1 MLKKLIE
8 IFIKTN
14 GRSPNAL
21 EMLQLKFKAA
31 QQSGKGQIIQFPKD
45 RITDWR
51 TPRPTSELQSG
62 IMKATG
68 SKPTVVKTEAQIK
81 SQIEK
86 QNKEA
91 IKRLKN
97 KKKWDEFVKK
107 DPFDGTVDFD
117 PEDLAGGGIAGM
129 LGEPTYQDEDH
140 RIPLKGGKT
149 PGELIDHGWDEDNP
163 EHMNLILKLLLA
175 GEIPKFADGGRIG
188 FKLGGIDK
196 ARRAFLKMMGAGAA
210 GVGAAKSGLLSIFK
224 GSKSA
229 AVKDLTQVPIQNAEG
244 MPSWFKPL
252 VNRVIK
258 EGTDITKLP
267 PNKGGAYLDRQIVHE
282 INLDKGYNLKDFS
295 NVLGETTKLRLA
307 KEKIGTQDIKKLL
320 KSDLAEEK
328 KQVIRV
334 YQNLDDQTINV
345 EYKSADNMGGVDDA
359 VHLEYRAPQDIYDTG
374 PASVMSKEYQ
384 ATKKA
389 SGQYPTKSKP
399 EFEAHEAY
407 PLQDP
412 KDYKYVTFEG
422 DNTVSNVDD
431 LFSDTS
437 ALKQF
442 GTNKALTKKELA
454 IAKQKRQQVKKINE
468 NPSEELAGS
477 GPDYDDYASGGRV
490 PLVGGGIALKILAI
504 LKNPKKIRAAVDDI
518 FPTGDYKY
526 DAQMAAES
534 LVENNPKVFGG
545 KLMDDLDDATRSEV
559 YGAVIGPIQQNALM
573 VSRMKKASKPTK
585 TLEGIEKTGT
595 INISD
600 PNVADEFARFMK
612 ETDPKGHKKIE
623 EIVEITN
630 FDPKGKKPH
639 ASGGRVSLSSGGVAG
654 MLGE

>member
-1 MLKKLIE
+1 MSGINILRRLLLTDAVKKSGQASGIMSIGDSVRKLADKRLQSYLLSAQKQGVDLDKLSEQEIKYMLELNKPKAPRVFSNE
-8 IFIKTN
+8 EAYKF
-14 GRSPNAL
+14 
-21 EMLQLKFKAA
+21 LKQFLS
-31 QQSGKGQIIQFPKD
+31 QGKGKSEVVKFPKD
-45 RITDWR
+45 KIKDVTKAKSRPPETEIIKGIETTKGLGDLFPKQLEKTVTVR
-51 TPRPTSELQSG
+51 TVIEDIKKLKPIES
-62 IMKATG
+62 MKETNR
-68 SKPTVVKTEAQIK
+68 V
-81 SQIEK
+81 
-86 QNKEA
+86 
-91 IKRLKN
+91 
-97 KKKWDEFVKK
+97 
-107 DPFDGTVDFD
+107 
-117 PEDLAGGGIAGM
+117 
-129 LGEPTYQDEDH
+129 
-140 RIPLKGGKT
+140 LKGEGKYKNLSKADR
-149 PGELIDHGWDEDNP
+149 EKIANDESVNDHIFERNIIDETED
-163 EHMNLILKLLLA
+163 
-175 GEIPKFADGGRIG
+175 FADGGVAG
-188 FKLGGIDK
+188 LLGERQNFSMG
-196 ARRAFLKMMGAGAA
+196 RRAFLKLMGAA
-210 GVGAAKSGLLSIFK
+210 GAGIGAAKAGLGSLFK
-224 GSKSA
+224 GSKPI
-229 AVKDLTQVPIQNAEG
+229 VKDLTSVPIENAEG
-244 MPSWFKPL
+244 MPAWFKPL

-258 EGTDITKLP
+258 EGVETTKLP
-267 PNKGGAYLDRQIVHE
+267 PNKGGAYLDRQIVHSA
-282 INLDKGYNLKDFS
+282 K
-295 NVLGETTKLRLA
+295 LGE
-307 KEKIGTQDIKKLL
+307 GQG
-320 KSDLAEEK
+320 
-328 KQVIRV
+328 VRV
-334 YQNLDDQTINV
+334 YQNLDDQTIRV
-345 EYKSADNMGGVDDA
+345 EYQSVDNMGGIDD
-359 VHLEYRAPQDIYDTG
+359 VVSLDYTAPQVIK
-374 PASVMSKEYQ
+374 PPIIQ
-384 ATKKA
+384 
-389 SGQYPTKSKP
+389 SGKLSGYGKGVKTKP
-399 EFEAHEAY
+399 EFSAEEAFPHGTTG
-407 PLQDP
+407 
-412 KDYKYVTFEG
+412 DYKDITMEG
-422 DNTVSNVDD
+422 SNVVNKVKD
-431 LFSDTS
+431 LYSDTS

-639 ASGGRVSLSSGGVAG
+639 ASGGRVSLSKGGLAG